1 MIQSD
6 GRTGAA
12 WVAVFKRRLSL
23 HYIWVKRKDNT
34 KDTKYEWKYIVLN
47 DFYRFAIKI
56 FTVFPSNPYCF
67 PLNFLPF
74 PLQFFTGSAFLNR
87 FSYGPGHRGHTVKYA
102 YGPSAHCRVLLRKL
116 TSDLDSWDWVLT
128 KSVLTCSDLTTGSW
142 ETAKKSCCGWMG
154 GGGWWWCV
162 YSAKAITAP
171 APRWAELERWSRAC
185 QLIL

>member
-1 MIQSD
+1 MTLRSSTPKTNSKSKIFSRRDCWTVAVIQSD
-6 GRTGAA
+6 GRTGAGA
-12 WVAVFKRRLSL
+12 ACWVAVFKRRLSL

-47 DFYRFAIKI
+47 EDFYRFAIKI

-102 YGPSAHCRVLLRKL
+102 YVRRERGLRRRAHSPQPTFNICLFLLTFLIVSDPSLCLSPLPDTV
-116 TSDLDSWDWVLT
+116 
-128 KSVLTCSDLTTGSW
+128 
-142 ETAKKSCCGWMG
+142 
-154 GGGWWWCV
+154 
-162 YSAKAITAP
+162 IT
-171 APRWAELERWSRAC
+171 R
-185 QLIL
+185 